1 MRDGGWDGIQGI
13 AGEGDTAGRN
23 QGHAEGGACA
33 APIIVAGALPLAAG
47 AVTGIGGVRISI
59 NGNGAANVTVGYGGV
74 FVVTGNGFQ
83 PNSVVYRSIAYGP
96 AGTFTTLPITVDG
109 NGNFVNNIDT
119 TTSTEITTYVNQ
131 ATNPTFAIVISTTQ
145 PTTTIVTNG
154 PNGPTS
160 GSIPNVLVQANVT
173 VTGGPGTRA
182 VTVGNAQ

>member
-1 MRDGGWDGIQGI
+1 MAFKALQGKATRRDVIKGTLK
-13 AGEGDTAGRN
+13 AGAY
-23 QGHAEGGACA
+23 A

-59 NGNGAANVTVGYGGV
+59 NGNGAANVTVAYGTTFTIAGS
-74 FVVTGNGFQ
+74 GFQ
-83 PNSVVYRSIAYGP
+83 PNSIVYRSIAYGP

-109 NGNFVNNIDT
+109 NGNFTQLVNT

-173 VTGGPGTRA
+173 VIGGPGTRA
-182 VTVGNAQ
+182 VAVGGDQ